1 VKYVS
6 GNLLINLQWV
16 RMYLTIAINEGIIF
30 KSFEWKVVS
39 QFITDVYSIN
49 TKLLYYEEDGKVVKY
64 NKE

>member
-1 VKYVS
+1 
-6 GNLLINLQWV
+6 
-16 RMYLTIAINEGIIF
+16 MYLTIAINEGIIF